1 MAAPFPWQYPFAVDS
16 IASAHPGM
24 PAYLDTF
31 DVHAHKAAGD
41 PFDPAAALQAEKTVT
56 TLRGMSGIRTSS
68 VINYVPPNSTSDQ
81 DPNVTPAVLNAAANR
96 ALVLRELGK
105 PNSFTKDV

>member
-1 MAAPFPWQYPFAVDS
+1 MAAPFPWKYPFAVDS

-24 PAYLDTF
+24 PAYL

-56 TLRGMSGIRTSS
+56 TLRGISGIPTSS

-81 DPNVTPAVLNAAANR
+81 DPNVTPAVLNTAATRNR
-96 ALVLRELGK
+96 AFVLRELGK